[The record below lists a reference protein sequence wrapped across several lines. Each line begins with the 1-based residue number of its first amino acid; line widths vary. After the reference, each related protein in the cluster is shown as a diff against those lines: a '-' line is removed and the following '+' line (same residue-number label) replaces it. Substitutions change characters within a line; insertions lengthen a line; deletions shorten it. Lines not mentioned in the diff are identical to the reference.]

1 MSFLLLYIEEIESGR
16 IIAGQ
21 ELKSVLK
28 RLKSD
33 LDNPRYEYD
42 EKPGQIRIEFIERF
56 CKHTKSPFNG
66 LPFKLELW
74 EKAFLEAAY
83 GFKYKESGLRR
94 FNEALLL
101 IARKN
106 GKTTFI
112 AGIDLAEFFLSKGGT
127 DIVCASNTNDQASI
141 LFEEINNMRE
151 QSKAL
156 RNEKRSKKNIF
167 YIYSPKNKNKIKKLS
182 AQSRNKDGYNI
193 EVGCIDEVHEMTD
206 SKVYDAIKQSQST
219 KQEPLIFIITTEGTT
234 VDGFLDNK
242 LAYVRKMIKGEIN
255 DEKILP
261 WLYTQDS
268 TEEIFNDPSSWQKSN
283 PSLGTIKMK
292 SYFDDIMNKARN
304 DMATKVTM
312 LCKDF
317 NIKQIESGSWLT
329 FNELN
334 NEEKYKLT
342 DLSDSYAI
350 GGVDL
355 SSTTDLTA
363 AVLLLV
369 KNGKKYVIPHFFMP
383 SELVQKRVEE
393 DKIPYDIW
401 VKKGYITLTQG
412 NQNDFS
418 LVTQWFLKMTREFD
432 IRPLWIGYDP
442 WNSQYWV
449 KEMEEAGFTMEK
461 IRQGIYTLSE
471 PMKQL
476 EGDLKNKLINY
487 NNHPILKWCFAN
499 TQAKVDVNGNIQP
512 SKLNSKLKRIDG
524 CVALIIAYAVLTR
537 FKNDYENMVSYEVY
551 KWDYLMFFKEKRKL

>member
-1 MSFLLLYIEEIESGR
+1 MSFLMDYIHEIEAGR
-16 IIAGQ
+16 IIAGK
-21 ELKSVLK
+21 ELKSVLND
-28 RLKSD
+28 LKND
-33 LDNPRYEYD
+33 LNDPRFIYD
-42 EKPGQIRIEFIERF
+42 EAPGKLRIDFIEKF

-66 LPFKLELW
+66 QPFILELW
-74 EKAFLEAAY
+74 EKALLECAY
-83 GFKYKESGLRR
+83 GFKMADTGLRR
-94 FNEALLL
+94 FNEVILL

-112 AGIDLAEFFLSKGGT
+112 AGIDLSEFFLSRGGT

-219 KQEPLIFIITTEGTT
+219 KKEPLIFIITTEGTT
-234 VDGFLDNK
+234 VDGFLDSK
-242 LAYVRKMIKGEIN
+242 LDYCRKMIKGEIK
-255 DEKILP
+255 DIRILP

-268 TEEIFNDPSSWQKSN
+268 VDEVFTDPTSWTKSN
-283 PSLGTIKMK
+283 PSLGNIKLRSYLEDMMVK
-292 SYFDDIMNKARN
+292 SQN
-304 DMATKVTM
+304 DLSTRVTM

-317 NIKQIESGSWLT
+317 NIKQLDSGSWLT
-329 FNELN
+329 FNDLN
-334 NEEKYKLT
+334 NETRFKLE
-342 DLSDSYAI
+342 DLRDSYAI

-363 AVLLLV
+363 AVLLV
-369 KNGKKYVIPHFFMP
+369 IKNGKKYVIPHFFMP
-383 SELVQKRVEE
+383 SDLIETRVKE

-401 VKKGYITLTQG
+401 IKKGLVTTTQG

-418 LVTQWFLKMTREFD
+418 FVTQWFLSMVREYG

-449 KEMEEAGFTMEK
+449 KEMEDAGFTMEK

-476 EGDLKNKLINY
+476 EGDLKNKLVIY
-487 NNHPILKWCFAN
+487 DNNPILKWCLSN

-524 CVALIIAYAVLTR
+524 CVALIITYAVLSR
-537 FKNDYENMVSYEVY
+537 YKNEYENMNS
-551 KWDYLMFFKEKRKL
+551 

>member
-1 MSFLLLYIEEIESGR
+1 MSFLLSYIDEIESGR
-16 IIAGQ
+16 IIAGN

-33 LDNPRYEYD
+33 LNDPRFIYD
-42 EKPGQIRIEFIERF
+42 EEPGRIRIEFIEKF

-66 LPFKLELW
+66 QPFLLELW
-74 EKAFLEAAY
+74 EKALLECAY
-83 GFKYKESGLRR
+83 GFKMADTGLRR
-94 FNEALLL
+94 FNEVVLL

-127 DIVCASNTNDQASI
+127 DIVCASNTNEQSGI

-151 QSKAL
+151 QSRAL
-156 RNEKRSKKNIF
+156 RNEKRSRKNIF

-219 KQEPLIFIITTEGTT
+219 KKEPLIFIITTEGTT

-242 LAYVRKMIKGEIN
+242 LEYCRKMIKGEI
-255 DEKILP
+255 DDIRILP

-268 TEEIFNDPSSWQKSN
+268 DEEIFSDPSSWQKSN
-283 PSLGTIKMK
+283 PSIGTIKTK
-292 SYFDDIMNKARN
+292 SYFEDMMVKARN
-304 DMATKVTM
+304 DLATRVTM
-312 LCKDF
+312 MCKDF
-317 NIKQIESGSWLT
+317 NIKQLESGSWLT
-329 FNELN
+329 YQDLN
-334 NEEKYKLT
+334 NEEKYKLD
-342 DLSDSYAI
+342 DLRDSYAI

-363 AVLLLV
+363 ATLLII

-383 SELVQKRVEE
+383 SELVSQRVQE

-401 VKKGYITLTQG
+401 IKKGLVTLTEG

-418 LVTQWFLKMTREFD
+418 LVTQWFLKMVREYG

-449 KEMEEAGFTMEK
+449 KEMEDAGFTMEK
-461 IRQGIYTLSE
+461 VRQGIYTLSE

-476 EGDLKNKLINY
+476 EGDLKNKLVIY
-487 NNHPILKWCFAN
+487 DNNPILKWCFSN
-499 TQAKVDVNGNIQP
+499 TQAKVDINGNIQP

-524 CVALIIAYAVLTR
+524 CVSLIISYAVLNR
-537 FKNDYENMVSYEVY
+537 YKLEYENMIS
-551 KWDYLMFFKEKRKL
+551 